1 MFDFSIITSW
11 VHGMLTSLMPLGL
24 AVFVECV
31 VVGLCLL
38 LEYTV
43 LRRHVQ
49 EQEAR
54 QRRQGRA

>member
-38 LEYTV
+38 LMYAVIAVVMIFMERKV
-43 LRRHVQ
+43 LSLIHI
-49 EQEAR
+49 
-54 QRRQGRA
+54 